1 MKTMHVP
8 ATLPA
13 GSGRIAARL
22 GLGALLVAVLTANAL
37 SQEVERRP
45 FDLVGTVTDEAGQPL
60 VGAFVSP
67 ADSDWGSLTGENGR
81 FVLRKTTPGAVALRV
96 ELIGYETLVWS
107 GEVEEGE
114 ALTLRLVAEPIV
126 LEGLNVVAD
135 RFESRRRGVATS
147 VRWYDHDDLATST
160 LPTALDFVAMRA
172 GLARVR
178 CNGRWTDQCVLVR
191 GRAAEPV
198 VYVDEFPVV
207 GGMEYLETLQPHEL
221 YMVEVYGGGRH
232 IRAYTPQFME
242 QAAESRLRP
251 IPLVW

>member
-1 MKTMHVP
+1 MHVP
-8 ATLPA
+8 AALPA
-13 GSGRIAARL
+13 GSGRLAARL

-37 SQEVERRP
+37 AQEVEGRS
-45 FDLVGTVTDEAGQPL
+45 FELVGTVTDESGRPL

-67 ADSDWGSLTGENGR
+67 ADSDWGSLTGEDGR
-81 FVLRKTTPGAVALRV
+81 FVLRRVTPGTVTLRA

-107 GEVEEGE
+107 GNVSEGRPV
-114 ALTLRLVAEPIV
+114 ALRMVAQPIL
-126 LEGLNVVAD
+126 LEGLNVVTD
-135 RFESRRRGVATS
+135 RFESRRRGIATS

-160 LPTALDFVAMRA
+160 MPTALDFVAMRA

-178 CNGRWTDQCVLVR
+178 CNGRMTDQCILVR
-191 GRAAEPV
+191 GRVAEPV

-242 QAAESRLRP
+242 RAAERRLRP